1 MHIGPSLATA
11 LPVRKPDIDLH
22 QGFARH
28 WFGGDAFRTAY
39 YNALSMSFPAGG
51 QLFIESVNI
60 ALPLL
65 ADTPANAAL
74 RSLCADFAAQKAT
87 HRFVHQQYNRVLAQQ
102 GLHNH
107 VEARAGRDRTQGRGL

>member
-11 LPVRKPDIDLH
+11 LPVRKLDIDLH

-74 RSLCADFAAQKAT
+74 RSCAQILPRKKLRTALCTSNTTACWPS
-87 HRFVHQQYNRVLAQQ
+87 RVCI
-102 GLHNH
+102 
-107 VEARAGRDRTQGRGL
+107 TT